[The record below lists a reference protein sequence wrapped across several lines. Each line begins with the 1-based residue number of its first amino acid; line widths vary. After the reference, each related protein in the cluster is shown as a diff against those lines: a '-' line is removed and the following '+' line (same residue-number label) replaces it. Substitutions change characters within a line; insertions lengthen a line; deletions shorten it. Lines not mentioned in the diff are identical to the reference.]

1 MDGQKPENGQ
11 APAPMQFAP
20 GDTIRPQQQ
29 TAQSNPVEQQP
40 PVTVPAPLQTVAGAV
55 PATPAAAVPEQ
66 TIEDTPAPQQTPPPQ
81 PQQIQSAP
89 SAQQPPSF
97 YTDTSLPN
105 SDANMPETSDEVVTW
120 TASEF
125 IAHQKNGGWY
135 ALLMLG
141 ALVAAVLVWFVTK
154 DMVSSVVII
163 FAGAVFATYAARKP
177 RQLSY
182 RIDSAGLTID
192 QKHYSYN
199 EFRSFS
205 VVPEGAFSTIVFA
218 PLKRFGTLIT
228 LYYDPKDEER
238 IINAIMTRLP
248 HEERKPDPID
258 RMLYRIRF

>member
-1 MDGQKPENGQ
+1 MDGQKPESGQ

-40 PVTVPAPLQTVAGAV
+40 PVTASAPLQEAEGAIPV
-55 PATPAAAVPEQ
+55 TLAPAAPEQAVITPA
-66 TIEDTPAPQQTPPPQ
+66 QQAPPPQ

-89 SAQQPPSF
+89 SAQRPPSF

-105 SDANMPETSDEVVTW
+105 PDANMPEPSDEVVTW

-135 ALLMLG
+135 ALLMLC
-141 ALVAAVLVWFVTK
+141 ALVAAALVWFVTK
-154 DMVSSVVII
+154 DIVSSVVII

-182 RIDSAGLTID
+182 RLDPAGLTID

-228 LYYDPKDEER
+228 LYYDPQDEEQ